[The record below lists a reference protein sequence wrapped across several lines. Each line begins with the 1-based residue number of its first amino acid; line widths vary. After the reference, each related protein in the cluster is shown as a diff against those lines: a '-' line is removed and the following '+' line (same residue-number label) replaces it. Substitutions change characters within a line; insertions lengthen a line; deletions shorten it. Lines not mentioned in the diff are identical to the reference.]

1 MGMNGYRC
9 PLMNINKIKLMRHP
23 VCSAQ
28 CRS

>member
-1 MGMNGYRC
+1 
-9 PLMNINKIKLMRHP
+9 MNINKIKLMRHP